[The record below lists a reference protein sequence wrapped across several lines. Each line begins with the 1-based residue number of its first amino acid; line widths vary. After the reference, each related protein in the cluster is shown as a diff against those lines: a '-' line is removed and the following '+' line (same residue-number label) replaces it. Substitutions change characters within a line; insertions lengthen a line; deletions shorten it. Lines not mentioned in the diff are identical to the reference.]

1 MILSLLKPSRAY
13 KPSGTLALDKI
24 TYNLLQV
31 FYFTDT
37 TDIACPAGGGG
48 VTKALFV
55 RLI

>member
-13 KPSGTLALDKI
+13 KPSGTLTFNKT
-24 TYNLLQV
+24 TYNLLQ